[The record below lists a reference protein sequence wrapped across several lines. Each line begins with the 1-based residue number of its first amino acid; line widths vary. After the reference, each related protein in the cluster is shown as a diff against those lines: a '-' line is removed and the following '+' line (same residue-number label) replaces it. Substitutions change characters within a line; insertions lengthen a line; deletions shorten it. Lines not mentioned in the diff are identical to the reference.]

1 MAPIHRSTDRLVL
14 AAERIDTYYDNM
26 LYDGMPMS
34 DAHDV
39 ERQREIAH
47 QNLAEETIRQAI
59 AFTPQ
64 R

>member
-14 AAERIDTYYDNM
+14 AAERIDNFYDSL

-59 AFTPQ
+59 AFSSP